1 MLLFNNTDTMMSYN
15 KEHLSCSNLPIPTA
29 FCASDM
35 MGLNYEVMRW
45 VMIIIILIALLGFVP
60 YVTGIL
66 HWYICYSIQQS
77 FLPVDGGDQ
86 ISMVI
91 TFLLIPITL
100 LDFRFNYF
108 LSEKKK
114 LNEYIINITG
124 SFMLLIKIQVFLIY
138 INAAIERLRNKEWAD
153 GTALYYFFSD
163 SVFGIPEWEYQ
174 LTSFIWESNL
184 IILVTWSV
192 TALEFFLAFNII
204 QNKVTNK
211 IALISGIIFHIFIG
225 LTIGIWTFT
234 IVMIACLI
242 LYLHPDMRL
251 FNKKEEVKKNGIIP
265 K

>member
-1 MLLFNNTDTMMSYN
+1 MDND
-15 KEHLSCSNLPIPTA
+15 
-29 FCASDM
+29 
-35 MGLNYEVMRW
+35 NYSTNSSIRVCTIRD
-45 VMIIIILIALLGFVP
+45 
-60 YVTGIL
+60 
-66 HWYICYSIQQS
+66 SIQQS

-108 LSEKKK
+108 LSKKKK
-114 LNEYIINITG
+114 LNKYI
-124 SFMLLIKIQVFLIY
+124 IY

-211 IALISGIIFHIFIG
+211 IALILGIIFHVFIG

-242 LYLHPDMRL
+242 LYLHPDMKL
-251 FNKKEEVKKNGIIP
+251 FNKKERFKKNVVIP